1 MDRYTPGKKGSFT
14 VQNISQETEKVSVN
28 SQVVELENQQV
39 SKRKLKFTLPS
50 NKGKKSWERV
60 FSEESVYLKPQS
72 ETFRI
77 NYILGGKKKSTWFGW
92 HLNQSKYKKRKWI
105 CCSRVETTHF
115 NSFTSSS
122 LSTMY
127 VSFYW
132 LFWLEHTLANTLPL
146 SKLLRLSE
154 SCLSQETASFK
165 GPSIRVR
172 SITLKSR
179 RAQRAIK
186 TGSRQRTVNRVWL
199 QLNKQQNNL
208 KWKKLTGN
216 NPKC

>member
-77 NYILGGKKKSTWFGW
+77 NYILGEKKKK
-92 HLNQSKYKKRKWI
+92 HMILMASKSVKI
-105 CCSRVETTHF
+105 QEEE
-115 NSFTSSS
+115 
-122 LSTMY
+122 MD
-127 VSFYW
+127 
-132 LFWLEHTLANTLPL
+132 
-146 SKLLRLSE
+146 LL
-154 SCLSQETASFK
+154 
-165 GPSIRVR
+165 
-172 SITLKSR
+172 
-179 RAQRAIK
+179 
-186 TGSRQRTVNRVWL
+186 L
-199 QLNKQQNNL
+199 Q
-208 KWKKLTGN
+208 G
-216 NPKC
+216 